1 MILIVDDKVENLYSL
16 RTLLEINQFKVDTAN
31 SGEEALKKVL
41 KNTYALIILDVQ
53 MPGMDGFEVAEAIS
67 GYGKAKDTS
76 IIFLSAVNTD
86 KRFIAKGYLSGG
98 LDYVIKPFDPD
109 ILLLKVKTFYR
120 LYEQTKELND
130 TQQMLRAEIE
140 SRKQAENEL
149 QRRVAELHSI
159 LQSVPQIAFTALPDG
174 SIEFVNERWFQ
185 YAEDKAGFP
194 RTAEG
199 EPTVRELLAAA
210 TRSGEQLV
218 TELSIRHIGSDEYR
232 WHLLAL
238 TPVRNDRDVFKWVGV
253 FTDIH
258 QQKMLTEML
267 ERGVA
272 ERTLALQK
280 MNAELETT
288 NHDLQQ
294 FTAVACHDLQEPLR
308 KIQVFS
314 RMIRDKYLGNDAD
327 ALHYMDR
334 IMYSSTRMRL
344 LINDLLSYAELS
356 ISSLFTKVNLNEM
369 IQDILTDFELLISEK
384 KAEIHVSPIP
394 ELEAVP
400 GHMRHVFQNMISNA
414 LKFSKKDTV
423 PVISIQAETV
433 AEKSPDAPASR
444 DGAYCRI
451 SITDNGIGF
460 NERYL
465 NKIFTI
471 FQRLHPKEE
480 YEGTGIGLAIVKK
493 VVEKHNGIIT
503 ARSREQE
510 GATFIIVVPLKQHIP
525 ETVELTA

>member
-31 SGEEALKKVL
+31 SGEEALRKVL

-53 MPGMDGFEVAEAIS
+53 MPGMDGFEVAEAVS

-98 LDYVIKPFDPD
+98 MDYVVKPFDPD

-130 TQQMLRAEIE
+130 THKMLRAEIE
-140 SRKQAENEL
+140 SRKQAETEL
-149 QRRVAELHSI
+149 QQRVAELQSI

-174 SIEFVNERWFQ
+174 SIEFVNKRWYQ
-185 YAEDKAGFP
+185 YAANKTEFP
-194 RTAEG
+194 STSDGGPA
-199 EPTVRELLAAA
+199 VKQLLQSA
-210 TRSGEQLV
+210 TRGGEQV
-218 TELSIRHIGSDEYR
+218 MAELCIRHMVTGEYR
-232 WHLLAL
+232 WHLLAI
-238 TPVRNDRDVFKWVGV
+238 TPVRNERGIFKWVGV

-258 QQKMLTEML
+258 QQKMLTGML
-267 ERGVA
+267 EKGVA

-280 MNAELETT
+280 MNAELEAT

-314 RMIRDKYLGNDAD
+314 RMLRDKYLGDEPD

-334 IMYSSTRMRL
+334 IMYSSARMRL

-356 ISSLFTKVNLNEM
+356 ITSLFTQVDLNE
-369 IQDILTDFELLISEK
+369 IIADILTDFELLIAEK
-384 KAEIHVSPIP
+384 KAIIHVSPIP
-394 ELEAVP
+394 RLDAVP
-400 GHMRHVFQNMISNA
+400 GQMRHVFQNMLSNA
-414 LKFSKKDTV
+414 LKFSRKNTV
-423 PVISIQAETV
+423 PEITIHAETV
-433 AEKSPDAPASR
+433 AEKTADAAVAE

-451 SITDNGIGF
+451 LIADNGIGF

-480 YEGTGIGLAIVKK
+480 YEGTGIGLAIAKK
-493 VVEKHNGIIT
+493 VIEKHNGIIT

-510 GATFIIVVPLKQHIP
+510 GSTFIIVIPLRQHVA
-525 ETVELTA
+525 ETVEINA